1 MKRLC
6 FLISHKPD
14 NRYIKRINILKG
26 KYDLRVIFWNKNA
39 YNVKPSIDGAIINEV
54 QIPANQTN
62 PLKRIPELIRF
73 IRTSYNRLIECNPD
87 AIYVGNLDML
97 YIAYKYKYNINVN
110 VKIIYEIADLHR
122 LIVDKQYGA
131 KLALSK
137 LLKCIEKKYCEN
149 IDLLVLT
156 SMKFYDVY
164 YKNFIDKSKVVF
176 MPNMPEENTFKKY
189 KKVYHKD
196 FTVGFIGWIRYKKQL
211 HMLIDAAKKAGVKVL
226 FAGEDG
232 EGDKFKREC
241 EKYSHITYIGPF
253 DYEKQICQM
262 YQMVD
267 CIYAVY
273 DADMANVRVALPNKL
288 YEAMMCEVPIIVAK
302 NTYLSELV
310 TEMGIGAMVDHKDN
324 TELISE
330 LIKEST
336 DKRYYNNYCK
346 NCKINKQSVSLKVY
360 NTFLLD
366 SLEKI
371 ME

>member
-14 NRYIKRINILKG
+14 NRYIKRINVLKER
-26 KYDLRVIFWNKNA
+26 YDLMVIFWNKNKH
-39 YNVKPSIDGAIINEV
+39 NVSPSIDGAIINEI

-73 IRTSYNRLIECNPD
+73 IRTAYNRLIECNPD

-97 YIAYKYKYNINVN
+97 YIAHKYKHNINKN
-110 VKIIYEIADLHR
+110 IKIIYEIADLHR
-122 LIVDKQYGA
+122 LIIDKQCGI
-131 KLALSK
+131 KLILSK
-137 LLKCIEKKYCEN
+137 LLKYAEQKYCKS

-156 SMKFYDVY
+156 SLKFYDAY
-164 YKNFIDKSKVVF
+164 YEDFVDRSKVVF
-176 MPNMPEENTFKKY
+176 MPNMPEEVTFKKY
-189 KKVYHKD
+189 KKMYHKD

-211 HMLIDAAKKAGVKVL
+211 HMLITAAKKAGVKVL

-241 EKYSHITYIGPF
+241 EKCSHVTYIGTF

-262 YQMVD
+262 YQLVD

-288 YEAMMCEVPIIVAK
+288 YESMMCDMPIIVAK

-310 TEMGIGAMVDHKDN
+310 TEMGIGVMVDHKDG
-324 TELISE
+324 TELVSE
-330 LIKEST
+330 LIKLSNDRE
-336 DKRYYNNYCK
+336 YYNKFCK
-346 NCKINKQSVSLKVY
+346 NCRINKKSVNLNKYNALLLNSLA
-360 NTFLLD
+360 
-366 SLEKI
+366 KI